1 MSILVV
7 GIGGTTR
14 PGSSTEKALRVALAS
29 AAREG
34 AETILFGGADLDLPL
49 YAPERSE
56 RTDAARRLV
65 EHVRRADGIVVGSPG
80 YHGTVSGLV
89 KNALDYLEDT
99 AKDERPY
106 FHDRA
111 VGCVALAYGWQ
122 AAVSTLGTL
131 RTIVHALRGWPTPMG
146 AAINAATTG
155 FEADGGPADEGARF
169 QLELVGRQVVELAR
183 LRMPAFS
190 SAPTGG
196 ARGGG
201 AER

>member
-14 PGSSTEKALRVALAS
+14 PGSSTEKALRIALAS

-34 AETILFGGADLDLPL
+34 AETILLGGADLDLPL
-49 YAPERSE
+49 YAPERPDRSE
-56 RTDAARRLV
+56 AAKRLV
-65 EHVRRADGIVVGSPG
+65 EHVRRADGIVIGSPG

-89 KNALDYLEDT
+89 KNALDYVEDT

-106 FHDRA
+106 FHERA
-111 VGCVALAYGWQ
+111 VGCVAIAYGWQ

-146 AAINAATTG
+146 AAINAATSG
-155 FEADGGPADEGARF
+155 FDPSGEPAEEQVRF
-169 QLELVGRQVVELAR
+169 QLELVGKQVVELAR
-183 LRMPAFS
+183 LRS
-190 SAPTGG
+190 G
-196 ARGGG
+196 ARE
-201 AER
+201 AADPS